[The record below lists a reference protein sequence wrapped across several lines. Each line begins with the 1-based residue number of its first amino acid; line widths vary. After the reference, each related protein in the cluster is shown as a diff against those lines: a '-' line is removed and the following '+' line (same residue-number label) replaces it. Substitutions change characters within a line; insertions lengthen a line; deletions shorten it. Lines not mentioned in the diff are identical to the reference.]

1 MPSRN
6 LWICAVLALAVLPA
20 AHGPVLAERAFAPPM
35 RLGAQL
41 PLAADPVLP
50 DRKTVVS
57 CKTLRRTAERLG
69 ETWAGARFR
78 RNILSRTCGL
88 TGSDSAERHWQW
100 PWSGKGLDGALPERE
115 HARHGLWSINCET
128 TARRE
133 RCALSQTGTLMP
145 AVASPAEHAVRFV
158 THFVIDSIAGQ
169 ERVLWRIF
177 VADPKAATARL
188 EVEGATLLSRER
200 FDTCG
205 RKGCLLEADVTAG
218 ATAIDRLWSGQPVL
232 LTLPVDGTVLTGEI
246 AAAGLRKGLS
256 ELTSLRRRE
265 RGKLAGQ

>member
-1 MPSRN
+1 MPFRN
-6 LWICAVLALAVLPA
+6 SWICAALALAALLLA
-20 AHGPVLAERAFAPPM
+20 AGAVPAERAIAPPM
-35 RLGAQL
+35 RLGAEL
-41 PLAADPVLP
+41 PLAAEPVLP
-50 DRKTVVS
+50 DRRTVVS
-57 CKTLRRTAERLG
+57 CRTLRRTAERLG

-88 TGSDSAERHWQW
+88 SGSESAERHWQW
-100 PWSGKGLDGALPERE
+100 PWTGKGLDGALPERE
-115 HARHGLWSINCET
+115 HARHGPWSIHCET

-133 RCALSQTGTLMP
+133 RCALSQAGTLLP
-145 AVASPAEHAVRFV
+145 AAASPAEHAVRFV

-177 VADPKAATARL
+177 VADPKSATARL
-188 EVEGATLLSRER
+188 EVEGATLLARER

-205 RKGCLLEADVTAG
+205 RKGCLLEADMTAG
-218 ATAIDRLWSGQPVL
+218 ATAIDRLWSGHAVR
-232 LTLPVDGTVLTGEI
+232 LTLPAEGTVLTGEI